1 MPRESSPVPIQK
13 VSLFVQCLVDAYEPR
28 TAAAMVDIFTRLGLE
43 VDCPTEQTCCGQMA
57 YNAGHRKEAA
67 TAARHFVSLF
77 EEAEAIVCPSGSCT
91 AMVVHHYPQLL
102 AADPKWAERA
112 QRVAAKTYEFTQ
124 FLVDILGIQDV
135 GAAYSGTATYHDS
148 CHLARTLGIREQPR
162 LLLNKVAGLSL
173 VEMEDSDRCCGF
185 GGVFSLKYP
194 EISQAVLQDKVN
206 SILRTGADLVVG
218 CDLSCLINIQGM
230 LHRQGAKVQTMHIAQ
245 LLGHR
250 A

>member
-1 MPRESSPVPIQK
+1 MPHESRPAQIKK
-13 VSLFVQCLVDAYEPR
+13 VSLFVQCLIDVYEPQ
-28 TAAAMVDIFTRLGLE
+28 TAASMVDIFTRLGLE

-57 YNAGHRKEAA
+57 YNAGHRREAA
-67 TAARHFVSLF
+67 IAARHFVSLF

-91 AMVVHHYPQLL
+91 AMIVHHYPQLL
-102 AADPKWAERA
+102 ASDPKWAERA

-230 LHRQGAKVQTMHIAQ
+230 LHRQGAKVQAMHIAQ

>member
-1 MPRESSPVPIQK
+1 
-13 VSLFVQCLVDAYEPR
+13 
-28 TAAAMVDIFTRLGLE
+28 
-43 VDCPTEQTCCGQMA
+43 
-57 YNAGHRKEAA
+57 
-67 TAARHFVSLF
+67 
-77 EEAEAIVCPSGSCT
+77 
-91 AMVVHHYPQLL
+91 
-102 AADPKWAERA
+102 
-112 QRVAAKTYEFTQ
+112 
-124 FLVDILGIQDV
+124 
-135 GAAYSGTATYHDS
+135 
-148 CHLARTLGIREQPR
+148 
-162 LLLNKVAGLSL
+162 LLNKVAGLSL

-230 LHRQGAKVQTMHIAQ
+230 LHRQGAKVQAMHIAQ